1 MDFFFDNRTVELEGR
16 LLAFMDECVY
26 PAEPRFREEAVTAE
40 DRWATPPVLEDLKV
54 EARRRGP

>member
-26 PAEPRFREEAVTAE
+26 RARPVAV
-40 DRWATPPVLEDLKV
+40 
-54 EARRRGP
+54 